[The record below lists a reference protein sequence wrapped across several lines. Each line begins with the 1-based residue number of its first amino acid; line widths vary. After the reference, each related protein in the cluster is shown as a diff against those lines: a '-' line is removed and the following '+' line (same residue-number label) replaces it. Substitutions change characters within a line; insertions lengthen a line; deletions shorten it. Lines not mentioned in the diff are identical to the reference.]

1 MDKIT
6 FVCKT
11 DMSEKVQM
19 IMRQTD
25 YDQETAEQKL
35 AEHHDDPIKVI
46 KAYLGITEK
55 KAPVKSV
62 NQEIY
67 RQLRYK
73 LDSSVKEFNQKQY
86 EKLEKEIEENK
97 KWIFYRDANFEQL
110 QILSRLPTTS
120 GASI

>member
-19 IMRQTD
+19 IIRQTD

-55 KAPVKSV
+55 KAPIKSV

-97 KWIFYRDANFEQL
+97 RK
-110 QILSRLPTTS
+110 
-120 GASI
+120 

>member
-46 KAYLGITEK
+46 KDYLGITEK
-55 KAPVKSV
+55 KAPIKSV

-97 KWIFYRDANFEQL
+97 K
-110 QILSRLPTTS
+110 
-120 GASI
+120 

>member
-1 MDKIT
+1 MDNIT

-19 IMRQTD
+19 IVRQTD

-55 KAPVKSV
+55 KAPPKKISSL
-62 NQEIY
+62 NQQIY
-67 RQLRYK
+67 QETDGYYLWMRDRQ
-73 LDSSVKEFNQKQY
+73 
-86 EKLEKEIEENK
+86 
-97 KWIFYRDANFEQL
+97 
-110 QILSRLPTTS
+110 
-120 GASI
+120 

>member
-19 IMRQTD
+19 IIRQTD

-46 KAYLGITEK
+46 KDYLGITEK
-55 KAPVKSV
+55 KAPIKSV

-97 KWIFYRDANFEQL
+97 K
-110 QILSRLPTTS
+110 
-120 GASI
+120 

>member
-46 KAYLGITEK
+46 KNYLGITEK
-55 KAPVKSV
+55 KAPIKSV

-97 KWIFYRDANFEQL
+97 KK
-110 QILSRLPTTS
+110 
-120 GASI
+120 